1 MSTKI
6 ELRIQ
11 TGIDLDLFDRGIVVR
26 LVRLITR
33 VRFQT
38 DNGWTRTAEAI
49 VDTGSVVSILPYFAW
64 KNANTRIL
72 SSREITL
79 RGLAPQK
86 EATLQAK
93 IAEVVCTFH
102 DRHRISPPLKIK
114 AYLLPDDSVPLIIGF
129 EDVLT
134 TAKLVSDYK
143 NNIAYLEF

>member
-1 MSTKI
+1 MSIKV

-11 TGIDLDLFDRGIVVR
+11 TGIDLDLFDQGIVVR

-38 DNGWTRTAEAI
+38 DNGWTRAAEAI

-64 KNANTRIL
+64 KNASTRIL
-72 SSREITL
+72 SSREMAL

-93 IAEVVCTFH
+93 IAEVACTFH
-102 DRHRISPPLKIK
+102 DRHRISQPLKIK
-114 AYLLPDDSVPLIIGF
+114 AYLLPNDSAPLIIGF

-134 TAKLVSDYK
+134 TVRLVSDYK